1 MEEKNITSPRQA
13 TVEQPDVANAE
24 TNTSPLNNTQLSTP
38 KDDVLSPNVALDVT
52 DGTMDITSNVINE
65 LTVITPD
72 IADET
77 ADTKLGLES
86 ELVDVTRIVARSNN
100 CYRCCREQVRGVQL
114 TESIMRTLICLK
126 PHEKAL
132 ALVKKAR

>member
-86 ELVDVTRIVARSNN
+86 ELVDVTRVDEAATDVVERSEGGTAEN
-100 CYRCCREQVRGVQL
+100 L
-114 TESIMRTLICLK
+114 ESTLIVEGEFGFK
-126 PHEKAL
+126 
-132 ALVKKAR
+132 

>member
-1 MEEKNITSPRQA
+1 MTSKVTLGDSTSSFGVAVEEKNITSPRQA

-38 KDDVLSPNVALDVT
+38 KDDVLSPNVTLDVT

-86 ELVDVTRIVARSNN
+86 ELVDVTRVLDEAATDVVERS
-100 CYRCCREQVRGVQL
+100 EGVQL
-114 TESIMRTLICLK
+114 RIWK
-126 PHEKAL
+126 VH
-132 ALVKKAR
+132 